1 MFGPEVSIVGADHR
15 FDMAGV
21 PMIFAGRPRLPST
34 VIEEDVW
41 VGFRSTIMC
50 GVTIGRGAIIA
61 ANSVVTKD
69 VPPYE
74 IHGGV
79 PARKLRDR
87 FADSDMIKIHD
98 DMLAGPLFTGM
109 FCEPLGKLRE

>member
-1 MFGPEVSIVGADHR
+1 M
-15 FDMAGV
+15 
-21 PMIFAGRPRLPST
+21 PST